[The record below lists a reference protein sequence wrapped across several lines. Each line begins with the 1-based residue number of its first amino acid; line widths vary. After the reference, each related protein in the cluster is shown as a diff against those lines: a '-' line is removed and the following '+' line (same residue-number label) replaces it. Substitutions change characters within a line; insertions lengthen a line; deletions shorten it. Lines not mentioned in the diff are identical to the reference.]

1 MGKSGELIRACLAGG
16 VRNRSDTQIFSLIFK
31 SNNFFIFPQ
40 LGISTSRSELTLQKE
55 GDLSFSSMHYATRCT
70 IRLLTFVTPGTAA
83 GSADDRAAGYGKA
96 HKSGKRYRARQ
107 EGEGQ
112 REWRWNGGV
121 RKES

>member
-1 MGKSGELIRACLAGG
+1 MAA
-16 VRNRSDTQIFSLIFK
+16 

-55 GDLSFSSMHYATRCT
+55 RDLSFSSMHYATRCT

-96 HKSGKRYRARQ
+96 HNSQVSVIWQDRRGKARGSGV
-107 EGEGQ
+107 GMVD
-112 REWRWNGGV
+112 V